1 MITRFTTLSMK
12 QMAKAYKGVKSQPK
26 KKPKLGFEM
35 PKKTGWRKSAFG
47 KTFPNYSRYDLA
59 TDLGATA
66 VFLGGYA
73 GYQKLTKDKKK
84 KKKKET

>member
-59 TDLGATA
+59 LDAALLSGGAL
-66 VFLGGYA
+66 VYSSLS
-73 GYQKLTKDKKK
+73 KKKK

>member
-1 MITRFTTLSMK
+1 MIARAGITLA
-12 QMAKAYKGVKSQPK
+12 QLAKMRRHKSF

-59 TDLGATA
+59 LDAGALGVGIGIGA
-66 VFLGGYA
+66 VIRGN
-73 GYQKLTKDKKK
+73 
-84 KKKKET
+84 KKKKEKKS

>member
-1 MITRFTTLSMK
+1 MITRFTALSMK
-12 QMAKAYKGVKSQPK
+12 QMAKAYKAVKSQPTK
-26 KKPKLGFEM
+26 KAKLGFEM

-59 TDLGATA
+59 LDVGALSVGVGIGA
-66 VFLGGYA
+66 A
-73 GYQKLTKDKKK
+73 IRSNKK

>member
-1 MITRFTTLSMK
+1 MIARAGITLA
-12 QMAKAYKGVKSQPK
+12 QLAKIRRHKSF

-84 KKKKET
+84 KKIKET

>member
-1 MITRFTTLSMK
+1 MIARAGITLAQLAKMRRHKSFT
-12 QMAKAYKGVKSQPK
+12 K
-26 KKPKLGFEM
+26 KNKPLFEM

-73 GYQKLTKDKKK
+73 GYKKLTKDKKK
-84 KKKKET
+84 KKET

>member
-1 MITRFTTLSMK
+1 MIARAGITLA
-12 QMAKAYKGVKSQPK
+12 QLAKMRRHKSFK
-26 KKPKLGFEM
+26 KPKPKLGFEM

-59 TDLGATA
+59 LDVGALSVGVGIGA
-66 VFLGGYA
+66 A
-73 GYQKLTKDKKK
+73 IRSNKK

>member
-1 MITRFTTLSMK
+1 MI
-12 QMAKAYKGVKSQPK
+12 AKAGITLAQLAKMRRHKSFQ
-26 KKPKLGFEM
+26 KPKLGFEM

>member
-1 MITRFTTLSMK
+1 MIKAGLTLA
-12 QMAKAYKGVKSQPK
+12 QMLRATKAVKSLPK
-26 KKPKLGFEM
+26 AKITKLPQM

-84 KKKKET
+84 KKRKET

>member
-1 MITRFTTLSMK
+1 MIARAGITLA
-12 QMAKAYKGVKSQPK
+12 QLAKIRRHKSF

-59 TDLGATA
+59 LDAALLSGGAL
-66 VFLGGYA
+66 VYSSLS
-73 GYQKLTKDKKK
+73 KKKKKK